1 MKTLFLIPAVFGRAR
16 NLMNPK
22 NGELN
27 FHSIVDS
34 HVDPYDYT
42 VVIMADPKKKFKIY
56 SYHQKR
62 E

>member
-1 MKTLFLIPAVFGRAR
+1 MKALFLIPAVFGRAR

-27 FHSIVDS
+27 FHSIVDA

-42 VVIMADPKKKFKIY
+42 VVIMADPKKKF
-56 SYHQKR
+56 
-62 E
+62 